1 MFASQKEPDPDSAG
15 VIARP
20 PLIYG
25 LCIAAGLALDEVKPN
40 RLLAELLPETVR
52 WTLGGLIFAAALAA
66 VVAVFLR
73 FRQAGTNIDTR
84 RPTTQLVTNGLYRYS
99 RNPVYV
105 ALTVATIAIALA
117 AANLWI
123 PLLLLPTLWVMQYGV
138 VLREEAYLLRKF
150 GDAYRAYTGEVRR
163 WL

>member
-1 MFASQKEPDPDSAG
+1 MFASQKEPDPDSPG

-25 LCIAAGLALDEVKPN
+25 LCILAGLALDEAEPN
-40 RLLAELLPETVR
+40 RVLALLLPAGLR
-52 WTLGGLIFAAALAA
+52 WTLGGLLVLTALA
-66 VVAVFLR
+66 VVALVLWR

-84 RPTTQLVTNGLYRYS
+84 RPTTALVTDGLYRYS

-105 ALTVATIAIALA
+105 ALTAATAGIALM

-123 PLLLLPTLWVMQYGV
+123 LLLLLPTLWVMQYGV

>member
-1 MFASQKEPDPDSAG
+1 MFSSRKEPDPDTVG

-25 LCIAAGLALDEVKPN
+25 LAVALGLALDAARPN
-40 RLLAELLPETVR
+40 TLLAETLPGALR
-52 WTLGGLIFAAALAA
+52 WTLGGLLFATALAG
-66 VVAVFLR
+66 VIAVFLR
-73 FRQAGTNIDTR
+73 FRRAGTNIDTKQ
-84 RPTTQLVTNGLYRYS
+84 PTTALVTDGLYRYS

-105 ALTVATIAIALA
+105 ALTAATLAIAFM

-123 PLLLLPTLWVMQYGV
+123 VLLLLPTLWVMQYGV
-138 VLREEAYLLRKF
+138 VLREEAYLTAKF
-150 GDAYRAYTGEVRR
+150 GDAYRAYCGEVRR